1 MFTTFTFKISHV
13 TVTWPFAFACCALG
27 QSEKSVFRDLV
38 KLSVILLACCLQ
50 SKGTCGERQAREGG
64 ESKQSPKYLGLFLG
78 VSVWSADKS
87 DDWQNVNK

>member
-38 KLSVILLACCLQ
+38 KLSIILLACCI
-50 SKGTCGERQAREGG
+50 
-64 ESKQSPKYLGLFLG
+64 
-78 VSVWSADKS
+78 
-87 DDWQNVNK
+87 